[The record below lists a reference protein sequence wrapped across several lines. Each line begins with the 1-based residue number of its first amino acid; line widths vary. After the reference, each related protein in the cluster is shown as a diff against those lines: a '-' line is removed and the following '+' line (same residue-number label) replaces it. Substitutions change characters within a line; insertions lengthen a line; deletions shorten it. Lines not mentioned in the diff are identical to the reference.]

1 MLIARA
7 RLSTAPRSDAG
18 ATRSCGRSGT
28 KVIYVGSQSMSGLHE
43 HHEVTILL
51 VEDEALVRE
60 LQAEVLADAGYHVVE
75 AANADVAMCVLE
87 AEPERIQVLFTDVD
101 MPGSMDGIR
110 LAQVAHERWPHL
122 KLLVTSGKIR
132 PADRDLP
139 DHGRFLPKP
148 HRSAALTALVAEVVA
163 TPNHYC

>member
-1 MLIARA
+1 MPDPL
-7 RLSTAPRSDAG
+7 D
-18 ATRSCGRSGT
+18 
-28 KVIYVGSQSMSGLHE
+28 HDD
-43 HHEVTILL
+43 VTVLL

-60 LQAEVLADAGYHVVE
+60 LQAEVLSDAGYHVVE
-75 AANADVAMCVLE
+75 AGTPTWPSACLKPN
-87 AEPERIQVLFTDVD
+87 PERIHVLFTDVD

-148 HRSAALTALVAEVVA
+148 HRSDALIGLLSEVVA
-163 TPNHYC
+163 APHHRA